1 MSKYLE
7 PTLAAVLSICSTSK
21 YLHLSCCIYLLNFL
35 RLSRE
40 LDCLLC
46 LRAGGGRA
54 GELFVSLNFLD
65 QLQSGGQQL
74 GALCHWHPLEGERC
88 HPPPAAAAVLLH
100 CSHKALNLLWA
111 ASCYQVWWRHD
122 DQISSSSAGIE
133 AAQECGECCPR
144 YSVTRHQARSPLS
157 STLL

>member
-21 YLHLSCCIYLLNFL
+21 YLHLSCCNIYSISWDYLE
-35 RLSRE
+35 S
-40 LDCLLC
+40 DCLLC

-54 GELFVSLNFLD
+54 GEPFVSLNFLD

-88 HPPPAAAAVLLH
+88 HPPPAAAAALLTQGSGFKH
-100 CSHKALNLLWA
+100 CTS
-111 ASCYQVWWRHD
+111 SCYQAWWRRH
-122 DQISSSSAGIE
+122 DQISSSSADIG
-133 AAQECGECCPR
+133 AAQECGECGPR
-144 YSVTRHQARSPLS
+144 YSVTSHQARSPFS